1 MKTNQ
6 RIIIILMFM
15 MMAGLSDIY
24 AQNKREIKEQ
34 REQAIKEQ
42 IIAEKYKISVNTA
55 YPRRGRTVHLSSPY
69 SVEIRNDSVISY
81 LPFYGRAYSIP
92 YGGGEGLI
100 FQAPLDEYEMEMNKK
115 GTAKVKFTARSPEDK
130 FTFNL
135 TIYSNGSA
143 SINVNMQPGSQSPG
157 PFPDSAE
164 RRPAPRP
171 PPRGRRPE
179 WPGPRGT
186 AWFRRC

>member
-143 SINVNMQPGSQSPG
+143 SINVNKQNRESISFSGEM
-157 PFPDSAE
+157 E
-164 RRPAPRP
+164 
-171 PPRGRRPE
+171 
-179 WPGPRGT
+179 
-186 AWFRRC
+186 

>member
-69 SVEIRNDSVISY
+69 SVEITPLFPIY
-81 LPFYGRAYSIP
+81 LFTD
-92 YGGGEGLI
+92 ELI
-100 FQAPLDEYEMEMNKK
+100 QFLMVE
-115 GTAKVKFTARSPEDK
+115 
-130 FTFNL
+130 
-135 TIYSNGSA
+135 
-143 SINVNMQPGSQSPG
+143 
-157 PFPDSAE
+157 E
-164 RRPAPRP
+164 RD
-171 PPRGRRPE
+171 
-179 WPGPRGT
+179 
-186 AWFRRC
+186 

>member
-69 SVEIRNDSVISY
+69 SVEIRNDSVFPIY
-81 LPFYGRAYSIP
+81 LFTD
-92 YGGGEGLI
+92 ELI
-100 FQAPLDEYEMEMNKK
+100 QFLMVE
-115 GTAKVKFTARSPEDK
+115 
-130 FTFNL
+130 
-135 TIYSNGSA
+135 
-143 SINVNMQPGSQSPG
+143 
-157 PFPDSAE
+157 E
-164 RRPAPRP
+164 RD
-171 PPRGRRPE
+171 
-179 WPGPRGT
+179 
-186 AWFRRC
+186 

>member
-15 MMAGLSDIY
+15 MMPAY
-24 AQNKREIKEQ
+24 PTFNAQNKREIKEQ

-100 FQAPLDEYEMEMNKK
+100 FQAPLDEYEMEMIKK
-115 GTAKVKFTARSPEDK
+115 EQQKLNLQLVARKISSRSILLSIPTVRQVSMSICKTE
-130 FTFNL
+130 NL
-135 TIYSNGSA
+135 
-143 SINVNMQPGSQSPG
+143 
-157 PFPDSAE
+157 
-164 RRPAPRP
+164 
-171 PPRGRRPE
+171 
-179 WPGPRGT
+179 
-186 AWFRRC
+186 

>member
-1 MKTNQ
+1 MS
-6 RIIIILMFM
+6 L
-15 MMAGLSDIY
+15 
-24 AQNKREIKEQ
+24 
-34 REQAIKEQ
+34 
-42 IIAEKYKISVNTA
+42 
-55 YPRRGRTVHLSSPY
+55 RTVHLSSPY

-92 YGGGEGLI
+92 DGGGEGLI

-143 SINVNMQPGSQSPG
+143 SINVNMQNRESISFSG
-157 PFPDSAE
+157 E
-164 RRPAPRP
+164 M
-171 PPRGRRPE
+171 E
-179 WPGPRGT
+179 
-186 AWFRRC
+186 

>member
-24 AQNKREIKEQ
+24 AQNKREIREQ

-81 LPFYGRAYSIP
+81 LPFTD
-92 YGGGEGLI
+92 ELI
-100 FQAPLDEYEMEMNKK
+100 QFLMVEEKD
-115 GTAKVKFTARSPEDK
+115 
-130 FTFNL
+130 
-135 TIYSNGSA
+135 
-143 SINVNMQPGSQSPG
+143 
-157 PFPDSAE
+157 
-164 RRPAPRP
+164 
-171 PPRGRRPE
+171 
-179 WPGPRGT
+179 
-186 AWFRRC
+186 

>member
-42 IIAEKYKISVNTA
+42 IIAD
-55 YPRRGRTVHLSSPY
+55 PRRGRTVHLSSPY

-143 SINVNMQPGSQSPG
+143 SINVNMQNRESISFSG
-157 PFPDSAE
+157 E
-164 RRPAPRP
+164 M
-171 PPRGRRPE
+171 E
-179 WPGPRGT
+179 
-186 AWFRRC
+186 

>member
-1 MKTNQ
+1 
-6 RIIIILMFM
+6 M

-115 GTAKVKFTARSPEDK
+115 GTAKVKFTAHSPEDK

-143 SINVNMQPGSQSPG
+143 SINVNMQNRESISFSG
-157 PFPDSAE
+157 E
-164 RRPAPRP
+164 M
-171 PPRGRRPE
+171 E
-179 WPGPRGT
+179 
-186 AWFRRC
+186 

>member
-115 GTAKVKFTARSPEDK
+115 GTAKVKFTARCPEYTGYSYLCLWTARSPEDK

-143 SINVNMQPGSQSPG
+143 SINVNMQNRESISFSG
-157 PFPDSAE
+157 E
-164 RRPAPRP
+164 M
-171 PPRGRRPE
+171 E
-179 WPGPRGT
+179 
-186 AWFRRC
+186 